1 MARTGPSRWLVGT
14 LAAVGSAAAVAA
26 YDVLQR
32 RQSVLRNYPLV
43 GHLRYGLGK
52 LRPEDMT
59 PDQLHMVFD
68 VGRGVSYAEHY
79 EWLPPGQSLESPPV
93 GWEVD
98 LALARAS
105 TFARPLANIN
115 GGSR

>member
-32 RQSVLRNYPLV
+32 RHSVLRNYPLV
-43 GHLRYGLGK
+43 GHLRYGLEK
-52 LRPEDMT
+52 SRPEDIA
-59 PDQLHMVFD
+59 PDQLRVVVD
-68 VGRGVSYAEHY
+68 VGRAVSYAEHY
-79 EWLPPGQSLESPPV
+79 EWLAPGQLLESPPA
-93 GWEVD
+93 GWEAD
-98 LALARAS
+98 WALARAS
-105 TFARPLANIN
+105 TFARPLANIK